1 MTLTRPAIGDR
12 KAALLVL
19 PLTALLALVLVV
31 FYGAYD
37 TARVDG
43 PSMDPTL
50 LSEDRLLVTK
60 GYPDP
65 RRGDI
70 IVFEEIEGGTPIR
83 LVKRV
88 VGIPGDSVR
97 TVGDRAWVNEK
108 PEATPEA
115 VIGPD
120 RRVTGPSVVAPGE
133 LFVMGDNRPDST
145 DSRIFGPIALRSVIG
160 RAVAVFS
167 PVTRMRRLSRI
178 P

>member
-1 MTLTRPAIGDR
+1 MTLMRSAIGDR

-70 IVFEEIEGGTPIR
+70 IVFEEIEGGTPMR

-108 PEATPEA
+108 PEAAHEA

-120 RRVTGPSVVAPGE
+120 RQIVEPSVVAPGE

-145 DSRIFGPIALRSVIG
+145 DSRFFGPIALRSVIG

-167 PVTRMRRLSRI
+167 PVTRIRHLDRI